1 MIAKSRPL
9 LGAVLTLA
17 ALLAAAQSFATTITV
32 NSWTPIYQ
40 GIDTM
45 TAALSGSV
53 AYAMRV
59 DLTSPG
65 ISFITT
71 PHSGPLETT
80 AQTTSQFLQA
90 TGTQV
95 AVNANFF
102 DPCCNAAPEPKNLE
116 GLAVSGG
123 SVVSP
128 VTTYPSAGSA
138 VLLLTQQNQATIT
151 TVTSSPIDLSNV
163 FNAVAG
169 SAEIVTN
176 GINTASNNP
185 PGVGDPLGVNPR
197 TDTGISMDGKYLY
210 LAVIDGR
217 QPGYSIGVTTSDAA
231 DLMIALGAYDALNLD
246 GGGSTALV
254 RSDSAGG
261 AVVINRPSGGVERY
275 NGNNFGIFAN
285 ALDVPEPGSM
295 GLVAVALVGFLL
307 LRRPSIH
314 SRL

>member
-1 MIAKSRPL
+1 M
-9 LGAVLTLA
+9 
-17 ALLAAAQSFATTITV
+17 
-32 NSWTPIYQ
+32 
-40 GIDTM
+40 
-45 TAALSGSV
+45 
-53 AYAMRV
+53 
-59 DLTSPG
+59 
-65 ISFITT
+65 
-71 PHSGPLETT
+71 
-80 AQTTSQFLQA
+80 
-90 TGTQV
+90 
-95 AVNANFF
+95 
-102 DPCCNAAPEPKNLE
+102 
-116 GLAVSGG
+116 
-123 SVVSP
+123 
-128 VTTYPSAGSA
+128 TTYPSAGSA
-138 VLLLTQQNQATIT
+138 VLLLTQHNQATIT
-151 TVTSSPIDLSNV
+151 TLTSSPIDLSNV
-163 FNAVAG
+163 FNAVAV

-275 NGNNFGIFAN
+275 NGTISAYFAN

-307 LRRPSIH
+307 LRWPWVH